1 MQVTGRPRP
10 GVFFLMM
17 RRPARSTL
25 FPYMTLFRSV
35 GNGHFGRRY
44 EEEAVGRRLVGV
56 RLELG
61 DLAGA
66 LHDRAG
72 HDERRLHFAVA
83 VLAGAEVEHEADS
96 RARQPRALAH
106 AQRESRTR
114 QLPAPPELQEPAR
127 GCHLP
132 L

>member
-72 HDERRLHFAVA
+72 HDERRPHFAVA
-83 VLAGAEVEHEADS
+83 VLAGVEVEHEADE
-96 RARQPRALAH
+96 RADQPRAVAPE
-106 AQRESRTR
+106 QRGS
-114 QLPAPPELQEPAR
+114 PAGAARAALHGEKPE
-127 GCHLP
+127 GG
-132 L
+132 